1 MFLIAKE
8 SEATNDE
15 TADESGKETSKP
27 RNKIVSPR
35 NEFVDQSKLIGSK
48 VVNNR
53 KVHICEKCGLEFTS
67 TNSVVRHQ
75 EKSCLRVR
83 VISLDSSPSSSP
95 LGKKEEAVTKKK
107 CPICSSVFYN
117 THRLSIHIYK
127 HHKNLLGSALQPPTK
142 EARRLNEKQLAKMRL
157 APDNANQSDDENGS
171 HEHEEDEEHIEM
183 ETTENKV
190 CIRCYIKL
198 ILIKYFF
205 IKSSLYS
212 N

>member
-1 MFLIAKE
+1 MLIAKE
-8 SEATNDE
+8 SEATNDD
-15 TADESGKETSKP
+15 TDESSKETSKA
-27 RNKIVSPR
+27 RKIVSPR
-35 NEFVDQSKLIGSK
+35 NEFSDQSKLIGSK

-83 VISLDSSPSSSP
+83 VISLDSPSSSP

-157 APDNANQSDDENGS
+157 APDAAATNHSDEENGS
-171 HEHEEDEEHIEM
+171 HEHEEDEEPIEM

-190 CIRCYIKL
+190 STKT
-198 ILIKYFF
+198 
-205 IKSSLYS
+205 
-212 N
+212 